1 MCSRQLDFDMRVTY
15 AICIPLTY
23 AEEAPSPSHGFAT
36 KIVDMLAAEKQ
47 KGDDKNK
54 QELKVVLSKYLSGL
68 HDLGQSSSSSSSSRV
83 AAVAK
88 TEEVESTSEFP
99 QPVPPHVSTVQVP
112 VARKLKRKA
121 VVSDPY
127 L

>member
-1 MCSRQLDFDMRVTY
+1 MYTTY
-15 AICIPLTY
+15 LY
-23 AEEAPSPSHGFAT
+23 REAPSPSHGVAS

-54 QELKVVLSKYLSGL
+54 QELKVVVSKYLSGL
-68 HDLGQSSSSSSSSRV
+68 QSGQSSSSSSSSRV
-83 AAVAK
+83 AAVVT
-88 TEEVESTSEFP
+88 TEEVESTSEFA
-99 QPVPPHVSTVQVP
+99 QPVPPHMSTVQVP
-112 VARKLKRKA
+112 VARKLKRRA